1 MPLAKP
7 PQSAASALA
16 LGAAPGA
23 VPTERK
29 AAGGVVGHAG
39 APDVMARLNAAVAEL
54 KQIQARPLLQQ
65 AVTAIEKSDFNKGCE
80 LAIKALEID
89 EANGYGWYLLAI
101 ARESLGDFRNALE
114 CYDAALKLMPSETDV
129 ANDLGRLAARLG
141 MMDLAEKLF
150 RVYLQDHPE
159 NTDTLNN
166 LASVVRDLGRDDE
179 AIDILKASIMAFPE
193 TAVLWSTLGSVLA
206 ERGDNAEA
214 IVFYDEACRLDPK
227 GHKAFYNR
235 GLARLPLGDLD
246 GALADCE
253 RALKHPMPAHET
265 AMMNMARGTMLLTSG
280 RVGEGWDGYENRL
293 SQHYVDST
301 QFIIDRPT
309 WTPETDVAGKFVLVY
324 GEQGLGDEVLFANV
338 LPDLIEAIGPE
349 GRLAIAVEPRL
360 IPLFQRSFPSAQVGG
375 HSTHKLDGYSVRG
388 APFVTDAAAVDY
400 WVPIAS
406 LLRRYRRT
414 VDAFPPRERFLS
426 ADDARVAHWRK
437 VLDEAA
443 PAGLKVG
450 VLWKSLKTDPR
461 RMRHFSPFDQ
471 WKSVLQTPGATFVNM
486 QYGDCTDELAQ
497 AKAELGI
504 DIWQPPG
511 LDLKNDL
518 DEVAALSVALDLM
531 IGPPNATTNIS
542 AACGGDVWLI
552 GTPGAWPRLGTDRY
566 PWYPQVR
573 AFVPERFN
581 DWEPVMADVAAALA
595 QRVG

>member
-1 MPLAKP
+1 
-7 PQSAASALA
+7 
-16 LGAAPGA
+16 
-23 VPTERK
+23 
-29 AAGGVVGHAG
+29 
-39 APDVMARLNAAVAEL
+39 
-54 KQIQARPLLQQ
+54 
-65 AVTAIEKSDFNKGCE
+65 
-80 LAIKALEID
+80 
-89 EANGYGWYLLAI
+89 
-101 ARESLGDFRNALE
+101 
-114 CYDAALKLMPSETDV
+114 
-129 ANDLGRLAARLG
+129 
-141 MMDLAEKLF
+141 
-150 RVYLQDHPE
+150 
-159 NTDTLNN
+159 
-166 LASVVRDLGRDDE
+166 
-179 AIDILKASIMAFPE
+179 
-193 TAVLWSTLGSVLA
+193 
-206 ERGDNAEA
+206 
-214 IVFYDEACRLDPK
+214 
-227 GHKAFYNR
+227 
-235 GLARLPLGDLD
+235 
-246 GALADCE
+246 
-253 RALKHPMPAHET
+253 
-265 AMMNMARGTMLLTSG
+265 
-280 RVGEGWDGYENRL
+280 
-293 SQHYVDST
+293 
-301 QFIIDRPT
+301 
-309 WTPETDVAGKFVLVY
+309 
-324 GEQGLGDEVLFANV
+324 
-338 LPDLIEAIGPE
+338 
-349 GRLAIAVEPRL
+349 
-360 IPLFQRSFPSAQVGG
+360 VGG

-552 GTPGAWPRLGTDRY
+552 GTDRY

-595 QRVG
+595 KRVG